1 MITKQVSGAPEIAS
15 RGRSIL
21 WLLLALIAAVNL
33 ALCGAAIHVFTS
45 PAYRSL
51 GHLRDVLAGA
61 VILNVLANGLVMLF
75 RWRFGWRHS
84 LEAVLTAQCLVSL
97 LPFVLVRALRIPTPD
112 FRVHVIGVV
121 YALFIYLHLGA
132 LLVFG
137 FRHADHVRYERSS
150 KIALHIW
157 VFAVSLLIYGAIT
170 PWTYVACFPTADEPH
185 YLLLSH
191 SLVFDHDFDLAN
203 NYARGDYR
211 RFYPAMIDHHTVANA
226 RGQELPVHDVGISV
240 LLVPG
245 YAMAGRLGA
254 MFELNIFGAFLALGI
269 FALGMKLEAT
279 PRAALTAWALFAFT
293 SPLAIYSSQI
303 YPEIVGAGL
312 ITWAVV
318 AHIRFTESR
327 KWRYLGLAAS
337 ALALLPWFSIRY
349 WFLLGPMLA
358 IMVLHLMLAIKNR
371 ARIILKGLAVIF
383 IPLLVSVA
391 LFGAFDWYYYQTL
404 TPNAGYV
411 LFMRHRPSLFT
422 LHFLPGVA
430 GLLFDRA
437 FGLLTTAPVYLLA
450 IAGCSVLW
458 RRQRWEGALVV
469 SPAAAYVLLAALN
482 RFWYGGWAPPPRYI
496 ISGIAVLA
504 PVSTLV
510 LSRQTQRL
518 LLVVLS
524 AWSFFIAI
532 AYTAFPQTRYTYWNV
547 NTGALSDFL
556 ASNIGFHFGAVF
568 PSLIR
573 ASSWDYSL
581 CVVWGLAALG
591 CLWLL
596 VATAPTNQQHGD
608 TGGAILGAI
617 QSRATGQ

>member
-1 MITKQVSGAPEIAS
+1 MESRRISSAPDAAPKPWPT
-15 RGRSIL
+15 L
-21 WLLLALIAAVNL
+21 WLLIAIAAINL
-33 ALCGAAIHVFTS
+33 TLCLATVHVFRTT
-45 PAYRSL
+45 AY
-51 GHLRDVLAGA
+51 VTAGDMRYLVVAA
-61 VILNVLANGLVMLF
+61 VIVNILTAGLPVHFHWRF
-75 RWRFGWRHS
+75 RWRQGFA
-84 LEAVLTAQCLVSL
+84 AVLAAECFVSGVT
-97 LPFVLVRALRIPTPD
+97 FALVRVLRIPASD
-112 FRVHVIGVV
+112 FRTHVIGTV

-132 LLVFG
+132 LLIFSFKNQAG
-137 FRHADHVRYERSS
+137 EASERSS
-150 KIALHIW
+150 TTAFRIW
-157 VFAVSLLIYGAIT
+157 IFAVSLLIYGALT
-170 PWTYVACFPTADEPH
+170 PWAKIACFPTADEPH
-185 YLLLSH
+185 YLLLTH

-211 RFYPAMIDHHTVANA
+211 RFYPAKIDHHTVTNA

-254 MFELNIFGAFLALGI
+254 MFELDIFGALLALGM
-269 FALGMKLEAT
+269 FVVGMKLGAA

-312 ITWAVV
+312 VTWAVV

-327 KWRYLGLAAS
+327 KWRYLWLAAL

-358 IMVLHLMLAIKNR
+358 VMALHVMMPIQSGR
-371 ARIILKGLAVIF
+371 YIVLKGLVVIF
-383 IPLLVSVA
+383 LPLLVSVA
-391 LFGAFDWYYYQTL
+391 LFGAFDSYYYQTL

-422 LHFLPGVA
+422 LHFLPGFA

-450 IAGCSVLW
+450 FAGCWVLW
-458 RRQRWEGALVV
+458 QRQRWQGALVI

-496 ISGIAVLA
+496 VSGIAVLA
-504 PVSTLV
+504 PVAGLV
-510 LSRQTQRL
+510 LSRRTPRVL
-518 LLVVLS
+518 LLVLS

-532 AYTAFPQTRYTYWNV
+532 AYTAFTQTRYTYWNV

-556 ASNIGFHFGAVF
+556 ASTIGFHFGAVF

-573 ASSWDYSL
+573 ASSWDYLL
-581 CVVWGLAALG
+581 CVIWGLAALG

-596 VATAPTNQQHGD
+596 VGSAPTNQQHGD
-608 TGGAILGAI
+608 TGEVLLGAI
-617 QSRATGQ
+617 QPRATGQ